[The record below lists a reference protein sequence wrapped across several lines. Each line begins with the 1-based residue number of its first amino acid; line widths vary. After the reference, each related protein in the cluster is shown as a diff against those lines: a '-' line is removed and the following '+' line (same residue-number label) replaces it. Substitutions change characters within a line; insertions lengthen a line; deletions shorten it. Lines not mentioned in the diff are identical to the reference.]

1 MKLDFTDWKT
11 CFDGFALLTPLNINT
26 HSALGKKRGWG
37 RRKRK
42 SPHSITGFD
51 LYRLGFNSSNIFCV
65 HVFLSIIKF

>member
-1 MKLDFTDWKT
+1 MKLDFTDWKA
-11 CFDGFALLTPLNINT
+11 CFDGFAWLTPLNINI
-26 HSALGKKRGWG
+26 HSALGKKGRGE

-51 LYRLGFNSSNIFCV
+51 LYQLGFNSSNIFCV